1 MILVDTKNEAGEMQ
15 PENTIII
22 NAWKGDPKDRELLS
36 LINVLE
42 FIAAMGV
49 PDVRPVISEF
59 GDKHIPTEFAIREAI
74 ARKKFQENLAEQQAK
89 HNPDAK
95 LGFLS
100 SLMGLKP
107 APEKEKMQEKML
119 QDLIREKGQE
129 NYRRMMELLE
139 QQRPQH
145 EEEERRRQKEI
156 AEASKTS
163 LSKVLTG

>member
-1 MILVDTKNEAGEMQ
+1 MQ

-22 NAWKGDPKDRELLS
+22 NAWKGDPGDRELLS

-74 ARKKFQENLAEQQAK
+74 ARKKFKENLSEEQAK
-89 HNPDAK
+89 RSPDVK
-95 LGFLS
+95 FRFLS
-100 SLMGLKP
+100 PLIGLKP
-107 APEKEKMQEKML
+107 AQEKEKMQEKML

-129 NYRRMMELLE
+129 NYRRLLQLLE
-139 QQRPQH
+139 EQRPQH
-145 EEEERRRQKEI
+145 EEEEQRRRKEM